1 MRIRLLPI
9 AIFALILL
17 LGAKVVDV
25 WNGVGTLSVTQV
37 RAQEQPAAA
46 SSQPRVASAAPD
58 AATAN
63 RTSATPSQKAPPA
76 LVTAPAPATA
86 GAPTQTAALSS
97 PRDSEKA
104 AGFPDDP
111 TLYSQAD
118 IDVLQKLADRHA
130 ELEKWASDLAMR
142 EQLLKATENRLN
154 SRLTELKGVQ
164 ASLKSLLHQYNT
176 DQEKKL
182 GSLVK
187 IYQDM
192 KPKDAA
198 RIFEELDLDILLDV
212 VERMKEAKVA
222 PILAA
227 MNPDKAKTITAELA
241 QRRKIGAQAAL
252 PAEK

>member
-1 MRIRLLPI
+1 MRFRILPV

-25 WNGVGTLSVTQV
+25 WSGIETLSITRVH
-37 RAQEQPAAA
+37 AQEQPSAAPAQAGSPPAAPAAAAATQNIPPPPLKTASVQAPDSAVESAAPAADTAAA
-46 SSQPRVASAAPD
+46 SPPVGSAKN
-58 AATAN
+58 AT
-63 RTSATPSQKAPPA
+63 
-76 LVTAPAPATA
+76 L
-86 GAPTQTAALSS
+86 
-97 PRDSEKA
+97 
-104 AGFPDDP
+104 PDDP
-111 TLYSQAD
+111 TLYSPAD
-118 IDVLQKLADRHA
+118 VRVLQKLAERRA

-142 EQLLKATENRLN
+142 EQLLKATE
-154 SRLTELKGVQ
+154 SRLDSRLAELKGIQ
-164 ASLKSLLHQYNT
+164 TSLKSLLHQYNA

-182 GSLVK
+182 ASLVK

-212 VERMKEAKVA
+212 VERMKERNVA

-252 PAEK
+252 SAGN